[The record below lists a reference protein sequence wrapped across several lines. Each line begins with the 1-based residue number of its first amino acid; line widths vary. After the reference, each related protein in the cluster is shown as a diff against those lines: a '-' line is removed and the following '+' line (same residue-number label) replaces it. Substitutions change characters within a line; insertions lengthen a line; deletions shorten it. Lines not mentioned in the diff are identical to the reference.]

1 MKIKLSVIAV
11 LTLSSQL
18 ALADDPAQEPAAAQ
32 DTVNTATVQPVEEQ
46 ASSSQV
52 KSLQRDLTPSL
63 QSKLDDQM
71 VFEFV
76 PQVHDRDEVASIH

>member
-18 ALADDPAQEPAAAQ
+18 VLADDPAAAAAPQ
-32 DTVNTATVQPVEEQ
+32 DTVDAAVVQPVEEQ
-46 ASSSQV
+46 ATTSQV
-52 KSLQRDLTPSL
+52 RSLQRDLTPSL

-71 VFEFV
+71 AFEFV
-76 PQVHDRDEVASIH
+76 PQVHNRDELASLN

>member
-1 MKIKLSVIAV
+1 MGTSPRATNWVVSV
-11 LTLSSQL
+11 L
-18 ALADDPAQEPAAAQ
+18 
-32 DTVNTATVQPVEEQ
+32 PVEKR
-46 ASSSQV
+46 ASTSQV

-76 PQVHDRDEVASIH
+76 PQVHERDEVAGIN